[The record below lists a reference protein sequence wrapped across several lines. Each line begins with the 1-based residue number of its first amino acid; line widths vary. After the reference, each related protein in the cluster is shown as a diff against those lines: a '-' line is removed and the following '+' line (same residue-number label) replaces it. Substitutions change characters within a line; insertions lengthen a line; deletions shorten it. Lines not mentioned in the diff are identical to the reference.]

1 MKKVFLILSL
11 ILSNLYVFADPN
23 PVIVHNGGSVDDRS
37 QNLTQTDMPRVY
49 YDNDTHEIIIDGG
62 GEVSYYEVEIT
73 SAINGY
79 YELYNLVNGMYDT
92 FDVSSLSAGSHII
105 TITSPLGNIY
115 EGTFTVY

>member
-1 MKKVFLILSL
+1 MKKILFLLFASMCFFV
-11 ILSNLYVFADPN
+11 YADPDE
-23 PVIVHNGGSVDDRS
+23 IVLNNNGSGHDRS

-79 YELYNLVNGMYDT
+79 YELYTLVNGTYDT
-92 FDVSSLSAGSHII
+92 FDVSSLSAGSHVI
-105 TITSPLGNIY
+105 TITSPLGNNF
-115 EGTFTVY
+115 EGTFTTY